1 MLCEHLQEAQKQS
14 LLLSCRGEALLTSVQ
29 RPKEVNLERLK
40 ELSEKHKAKIHVPF
54 HSLNHK
60 DDEVPQSLLERA
72 DHDLVGESL
81 CCLPSATPH
90 DTSASLCGN
99 CTGRSLPDDEVLPIS
114 F

>member
-1 MLCEHLQEAQKQS
+1 MLCEHSQEAQKQI
-14 LLLSCRGEALLTSVQ
+14 LLLFPCGEALLMSVQ

-72 DHDLVGESL
+72 DHDLVGKSS
-81 CCLPSATPH
+81 CYLPSAT
-90 DTSASLCGN
+90 SLFGN
-99 CTGRSLPDDEVLPIS
+99 TLWQWQ
-114 F
+114 

>member
-1 MLCEHLQEAQKQS
+1 MLSEHSQIARKQLLS
-14 LLLSCRGEALLTSVQ
+14 LLLYRKAFLMSVQ

-72 DHDLVGESL
+72 DHDLVGKSSCYL
-81 CCLPSATPH
+81 H
-90 DTSASLCGN
+90 
-99 CTGRSLPDDEVLPIS
+99 
-114 F
+114 